1 MDDGLSAQWQIF
13 SEASHD
19 WSVMSSMMGPSFESD
34 LPRKTL
40 PMEVVM
46 MSMYNSPVVSSL
58 TTRLELTLEML
69 GVNTPTLW
77 T

>member
-34 LPRKTL
+34 LDPL
-40 PMEVVM
+40 LIPAQLH
-46 MSMYNSPVVSSL
+46 PQL
-58 TTRLELTLEML
+58 
-69 GVNTPTLW
+69 
-77 T
+77 